1 MSDCTT
7 TPAPLNLDCGHPA
20 AIVGHGVSTGYA
32 VDTYDRD
39 STPGIV
45 WHVFSE
51 RIEQ

>member
-7 TPAPLNLDCGHPA
+7 TPAPL
-20 AIVGHGVSTGYA
+20 IVGRGVSTGYA